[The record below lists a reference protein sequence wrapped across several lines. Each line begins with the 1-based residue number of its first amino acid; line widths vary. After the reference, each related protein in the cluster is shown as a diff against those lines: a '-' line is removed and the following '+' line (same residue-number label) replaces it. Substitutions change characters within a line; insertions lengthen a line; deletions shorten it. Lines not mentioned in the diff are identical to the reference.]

1 MSETTEAHREAA
13 QRFSEL
19 ERNSQLSAIQA
30 GVTGQGAE
38 FCIDCD
44 EPIEEKRRKV
54 APFARRC
61 VDCQEMK
68 ETSHGR

>member
-30 GVTGQGAE
+30 DVAGEGAE
-38 FCIDCD
+38 ICVDCD
-44 EPIEEKRRKV
+44 EPIEAERRKV

-61 VDCQEMK
+61 IICQEVMEK
-68 ETSHGR
+68 R